1 MDKIYFKLK
10 DTLINGYVG
19 ENPRA
24 RSYITWKLTIP
35 PYIERIFLPENTVRE
50 DFNILEAEGVVS
62 IDKFDILKEIFR
74 EIHAEAVREIDKAS
88 RKIQEAKSRQSTE
101 NTDDSRFN

>member
-1 MDKIYFKLK
+1 MNKIYFKLK
-10 DTLINGYVG
+10 DTLIKGYVG

-35 PYIERIFLPENTVRE
+35 PYIEGIFLPENTVRE

-62 IDKFDILKEIFR
+62 IDKFDKIKEIFR

>member
-35 PYIERIFLPENTVRE
+35 PYIEKKILPENTVRD
-50 DFNILEAEGVVS
+50 DFDILEAEGVVS
-62 IDKFDILKEIFR
+62 IDNFDRLMEIFR

-88 RKIQEAKSRQSTE
+88 EKIQEANARQSTAE
-101 NTDDSRFN
+101 SRFN